1 MNLFFGPLLMRTT
14 SPKLSVMR
22 TLGLLVT
29 GGLLL
34 AGIGWVGLEQII
46 PASTAV
52 ESINPIMPLLPLPII
67 YLLNLQP

>member
-1 MNLFFGPLLMRTT
+1 MNLFSGSMMMRTK
-14 SPKLSVMR
+14 SPKLSIMS
-22 TLGLLVT
+22 TLGLFVT

-34 AGIGWVGLEQII
+34 AGIGWVGLEQIV

-52 ESINPIMPLLPLPII
+52 ESIDPVMPLLPLTII

>member
-1 MNLFFGPLLMRTT
+1 MNSFSSPLMMRTT

-34 AGIGWVGLEQII
+34 AGIGWVGLEQIA

-52 ESINPIMPLLPLPII
+52 ESIDPIMPLLPLTII